1 MVYPMATNGWLINSN
16 IYIYMEIVTV
26 ASYRL
31 VYSTSSTTII
41 NEAGVIPPGAT
52 SFTPSDVLD
61 GSLLPMTPYETQ
73 TVTVSLVRNETS
85 PLPFYFTIASKG
97 TNGVGCFLNY
107 FDKFFEIL
115 ISLWFGSQLESYPA
129 PMVYLSGN
137 GTEEITTTPPPTT
150 TTTTTTTSTT
160 TQTTATTKAS
170 TVTTKA
176 STVTT
181 KPTTTTTKPSTA
193 ASTASVP
200 TSTITF
206 QPGGAQHAVISSTVF
221 LFSIVSILIFAF

>member
-1 MVYPMATNGWLINSN
+1 
-16 IYIYMEIVTV
+16 MEIVTV

-137 GTEEITTTPPPTT
+137 GTEEITTTP

-160 TQTTATTKAS
+160 TQTTTTKAS

>member
-1 MVYPMATNGWLINSN
+1 MVYPMAKNGWLINSN

-85 PLPFYFTIASKG
+85 SLPFYFTIASKG

-137 GTEEITTTPPPTT
+137 GTEEITTTP

-160 TQTTATTKAS
+160 TQTTTTKAS

-181 KPTTTTTKPSTA
+181 KPTTTTKPSTA

>member
-1 MVYPMATNGWLINSN
+1 
-16 IYIYMEIVTV
+16 MEIVTV

-31 VYSTSSTTII
+31 VFSTSSTTII

-137 GTEEITTTPPPTT
+137 GTEEITTTPPPP